1 MPPKILHY
9 YRKIT
14 DVPSALISLLLEELM
29 NHGYCSDAPHDFVH
43 MDVEYCYNVL
53 PSEVLSDGTTTLTM
67 EQTKRLEWL
76 LAETFE
82 PNHLQLEQSFFD
94 AMAAEE
100 EKEEEKKETI
110 KVIIEYGPRMTFT
123 SAFSSNATSI
133 CQACDIPIAR
143 LELSKRYRLHINS
156 SISSSNS
163 MLDDTTQCLKAPVL
177 RIIHSI
183 LHDRMTQEV
192 YETPLV
198 SFDSGI
204 DMAQPTKTI
213 PIMEEGRAALERI
226 NQEMGL
232 GFDDFDL
239 NYYTELFQVRCI
251 LTQFVRQRSNPSM
264 DTNHSLI
271 YHFPLL
277 CFEISISMYDT

>member
-1 MPPKILHY
+1 MPQKILHY

-53 PSEVLSDGTTTLTM
+53 PSQVVSDGTTTLTM

-82 PNHLQLEQSFFD
+82 PNHLQLEQSFFG

-110 KVIIEYGPRMTFT
+110 KFIIEYGPRMTFT

-156 SISSSNS
+156 SSTSSSNS

-251 LTQFVRQRSNPSM
+251 LTHFVRQQ
-264 DTNHSLI
+264 TIHLFIIFLCCVLKSL
-271 YHFPLL
+271 LSL
-277 CFEISISMYDT
+277 YDT